1 MTEASSKRRRAVVGG
16 DAGDGNEEND
26 EDESLV
32 FRRASAVFFH
42 TDVTKAS
49 VLRLVNLL
57 HAAAVCALRAQAS
70 PLNSPCVTLYIHSD
84 SGDVHAGL
92 SAMAHIANCAL
103 PVVAIA
109 DGLVA
114 SAATL
119 LLMGARERYALPHAN
134 VLCHQVQAD
143 CSGKLQDV
151 RDDVANAELLTETM
165 VAVYRDRTLMG
176 EQLIRRLLRRE
187 LCLGTEQCV
196 RWGIAS
202 AVLAAPRGWVPTR
215 VAVPRL
221 APNRG
226 QRGRAA
232 AAAAAAAAN
241 ASGAPQPQS
250 TSFM

>member
-1 MTEASSKRRRAVVGG
+1 MRKMTKTSRSCFGG
-16 DAGDGNEEND
+16 RPP
-26 EDESLV
+26 S
-32 FRRASAVFFH
+32 FFY

-49 VLRLVNLL
+49 VLRLANLL

-70 PLNSPCVTLYIHSD
+70 PLDSPRVTLYIHSEG
-84 SGDVHAGL
+84 GDVHAGL

-119 LLMGARERYALPHAN
+119 LLMVAHERYAFPNAN
-134 VLCHQVQAD
+134 VLCHQVRAD

-165 VAVYRDRTLMG
+165 VVVYRERTLMG

-187 LCLGTEQCV
+187 LCLSTEQCA
-196 RWGIAS
+196 R
-202 AVLAAPRGWVPTR
+202 
-215 VAVPRL
+215 
-221 APNRG
+221 
-226 QRGRAA
+226 
-232 AAAAAAAAN
+232 
-241 ASGAPQPQS
+241 
-250 TSFM
+250 